1 MKNNRN
7 LLENSEFVIGK
18 ERLLSLDVLRGLTI
32 AAMILVNDP
41 GSWSHLYAPLQHAA
55 WHGIT
60 PTDLVFPFFLY
71 IVGVSIVLSLSK
83 QKQRG
88 VAKKE
93 MLVKI
98 VKRSLIIF
106 LLGIFLWL
114 FPLFDFSG
122 ARFVGVLQRIAV
134 VFFICA
140 MLYLNTPWRAQAKI
154 GVVLLLAYWL
164 MMICVPVPID
174 DVIQQFLATGEVK
187 TAAGMMQLEGVTA
200 LSENYIYPNLKPG
213 TNLEAWFDRRLIPGR
228 LYQYTWD
235 PEGFLS
241 TLPSVATGIT
251 GMLSGRLLLS
261 KFSNESKLIGL
272 FAGGFIL
279 FLLGCFWSW
288 FFPINKNLWTSSYV
302 LYTSGLAILSLGLCI
317 LIIDVFKYRR
327 LFKFAI
333 IFGANAIA
341 AYVLHSMLARLIS
354 IGTFNVGEKT
364 FTIKSWL
371 FENLVAIGLSPKF
384 SSLLFA
390 LLFTFVCFLPIW
402 YMYRKKIFLKV

>member
-1 MKNNRN
+1 MKNNRS

-18 ERLLSLDVLRGLTI
+18 GRLLSLDVLRGLTI
-32 AAMILVNDP
+32 AAMILVNDA
-41 GSWSHLYAPLQHAA
+41 GSGDYIYAPLRHAK

-60 PTDLVFPFFLY
+60 PTDLIFPFFLY
-71 IVGVSIVLSLSK
+71 IVGVSIVLSFSK

-88 VAKKE
+88 VANKD
-93 MLVKI
+93 LVVKSI
-98 VKRSLIIF
+98 KRSLIIF

-114 FPLFDFSG
+114 FPSFEFSG
-122 ARFVGVLQRIAV
+122 IRYAGVLQRIAI
-134 VFFICA
+134 VFFVCA
-140 MLYLNTPWRAQAKI
+140 ILYLNTSWRTQAKI
-154 GVVLLLAYWL
+154 GVLLLLAYWL
-164 MMICVPVPID
+164 MMTFMPIPID
-174 DVIQQFLATGEVK
+174 DVLQQFLETGEIK
-187 TAAGMMQLEGVTA
+187 TARGMMQLEGVTA
-200 LSENYIYPNLKPG
+200 LGENYIYPNLKQG

-241 TLPSVATGIT
+241 TLPSIATGIT

-272 FAGGFIL
+272 FASGFVV

-288 FFPINKNLWTSSYV
+288 FFPINKNLWTSSFV

-317 LIIDVFKYRR
+317 LLIDVFKYRR
-327 LFKFAI
+327 LFNFAI

-341 AYVLHSMLARLIS
+341 AYVLHSMLAGLIS
-354 IGTFNVGEKT
+354 IGTFHVGEKT
-364 FTIKSWL
+364 YSVKSWL
-371 FENLVAIGLSPKF
+371 FENMVGIGLPPKF
-384 SSLLFA
+384 SSLLYA
-390 LLFTFVCFLPIW
+390 VLFTLVCFLPIW